1 MFKTIRHIFIGLS
14 VVAGL
19 SATAPALAGS
29 LTNPTITGREA
40 DYVLTGGAT
49 LEEVL
54 QGSCET
60 AATCDPGGNLKLMSP
75 YEEFLNLSLSLSVEE
90 YINYGGDRQDL
101 NDIKSTY
108 EAMLLNNGSTSLS
121 GILNNGK
128 EITISSVT
136 ATDLYGE
143 SAVQAVL
150 GNIYQWQSNPFDPG
164 FFDPLYDDSTSLM
177 AQRQAAIL
185 SALKF
190 EAVTDANGLDEAAKT
205 ELKQNLFKL
214 DFLAGTG
221 GTISYVNQDD
231 DGVIKVGIANEL
243 ESSIPDS
250 LSTWLQAYCLETSC
264 NGTGEADLSLL
275 PSDFQLSGLFKVT
288 YEGKTE
294 IISNLYSTNND
305 GLILAEAVS
314 PASYNYQ
321 VNIQGDPNEDP
332 VQKVPEPS
340 AVLGLMAVGGTLS
353 VRRQLKKA

>member
-1 MFKTIRHIFIGLS
+1 MFKTFRHIFIGAS
-14 VVAGL
+14 VLACL

-29 LTNPTITGREA
+29 LTSPTITGRQA
-40 DYVLTGGAT
+40 DYALTGGAT
-49 LEEVL
+49 LEEIL

-60 AATCDPGGNLKLMSP
+60 AATCNPGGNVKLMAP
-75 YEEFLNLSLSLSVEE
+75 YEESLHQSLSSLVNE
-90 YINYGGDRQDL
+90 YINYGGDQQDL

-108 EAMLLNNGSTSLS
+108 EVMFLDRGSTSLS

-136 ATDLYGE
+136 SADLYGE

-150 GNIYQWQSNPFDPG
+150 ANIYDPHSSPFDTG
-164 FFDPLYDDSTSLM
+164 FFDPLYDDSSSFM

-185 SALKF
+185 SDLNF

-205 ELKQNLFKL
+205 QLKEHLFQL
-214 DFLAGTG
+214 DFIAGTG
-221 GTISYVNQDD
+221 GTVSYVNQDD
-231 DGVIKVGIANEL
+231 DGVIKVGIANDL
-243 ESSIPDS
+243 EKSIPDS
-250 LSTWLQAYCLETSC
+250 LSRWLQAYCLETSC

-275 PSDFQLSGLFKVT
+275 PPEIQLSGLLKVA
-288 YEGKTE
+288 YDGKTE

-321 VNIQGDPNEDP
+321 VDIQGDPNEDP
-332 VQKVPEPS
+332 VERVPEPS

-353 VRRQLKKA
+353 VRRKLKKA